1 MRCGLDKAAWE
12 GGGWLK
18 CHDLT
23 QAEPLRDR
31 NGDVIIATL
40 PFDLARAHALYRAL
54 FGQAE
59 DLIKGKSLIV
69 VPSGPLTQLPFQV
82 LLTQPPA
89 SGDVKSA
96 AWLIRDHALTVLP
109 AVSSLKALRR
119 VSRPS
124 AAKKTM
130 IGFGNP
136 LLEGD
141 PADAD
146 DQRRA
151 QDARD
156 FKRCPVPHL
165 VAANE
170 RSVRGVAPLATRG
183 GLASVAQIRF
193 QAPLPETA
201 QELCGVA
208 RDVDADLD
216 GIYLGARATEHDVK
230 ELSRTG
236 QLAQYR
242 IVHFA
247 THGALSGQIE
257 GNSEPGLLLTPPAE
271 ASEEDDG
278 YLTASEIAALKLD
291 ADWVILSACNT
302 AGRRRARRRGAIGP
316 RPRLHLCPGPR
327 AARLALGGCLRCNRE
342 AHRGRHA
349 PARGGQGNRPRGGH
363 AAIHAGTH
371 RSWRAARGAS
381 GLLGAVR
388 AGGRG
393 CCGAVM
399 IYGNAPHP
407 VLLPTGEG
415 TQAQRLQQRSLSQ
428 RERERG
434 VACGV
439 LPYPRKQHAGKYIPV
454 QFRSAGA

>member
-278 YLTASEIAALKLD
+278 YLTASEIAGLKLD

-302 AGRRRARRRGAIGP
+302 AAGGAQGAEALSGLARAFIYAQARALLVSHWEVASDATVKLIAGAMRRLAADKSMGRAEAMRQSMLALIDHGEAQEAHPAFWAPFVLVGEGA
-316 RPRLHLCPGPR
+316 
-327 AARLALGGCLRCNRE
+327 AAR
-342 AHRGRHA
+342 
-349 PARGGQGNRPRGGH
+349 
-363 AAIHAGTH
+363 
-371 RSWRAARGAS
+371 
-381 GLLGAVR
+381 
-388 AGGRG
+388 
-393 CCGAVM
+393 
-399 IYGNAPHP
+399 
-407 VLLPTGEG
+407 
-415 TQAQRLQQRSLSQ
+415 
-428 RERERG
+428 
-434 VACGV
+434 
-439 LPYPRKQHAGKYIPV
+439 
-454 QFRSAGA
+454 